1 MQWHITLVVL
11 GQASVF
17 MMHLYAYVY
26 SCARSLAELEL
37 FNLCVIEQ
45 MLTGEKKKAFKNI
58 LTPGI
63 TLKNK
68 VVNWC
73 KYICH

>member
-45 MLTGEKKKAFKNI
+45 MLTGEKKK
-58 LTPGI
+58 GI
-63 TLKNK
+63 
-68 VVNWC
+68 
-73 KYICH
+73 

>member
-26 SCARSLAELEL
+26 SCAKSLAELEL
-37 FNLCVIEQ
+37 FNLYVIEQ
-45 MLTGEKKKAFKNI
+45 MLTGEKKSI
-58 LTPGI
+58 
-63 TLKNK
+63 
-68 VVNWC
+68 
-73 KYICH
+73 